1 MRLIYFS
8 VCAFLVIFGSCETS
22 SRRRVIRSSN
32 GQMLFD
38 NYVNFVTYS
47 GNSNFQLLFFLGL
60 LIKLCVC
67 VLIEA
72 RNRLNVFPSSLL
84 NEISDELVLDRIE
97 NELVYKTTNNE
108 ERPRDLDEIMREL
121 ADFDQIAVDTATE
134 TIYVG
139 ARFVH
144 VYSFYILSLQLYL
157 KSTIFR
163 NYLVKLSYKTS
174 RLKLENVETDLV
186 SWKPTDDV
194 YQVSLLTF

>member
-32 GQMLFD
+32 GQTLFD

-47 GNSNFQLLFFLGL
+47 GNSNKFVCFSSFSRFSH
-60 LIKLCVC
+60 KVLCFCC
-67 VLIEA
+67 VVIEA
-72 RNRLNVFPSSLL
+72 RNRLNIFPSSLL

-144 VYSFYILSLQLYL
+144 VYSFYILSL
-157 KSTIFR
+157 
-163 NYLVKLSYKTS
+163 
-174 RLKLENVETDLV
+174 
-186 SWKPTDDV
+186 
-194 YQVSLLTF
+194 

>member
-1 MRLIYFS
+1 MVAAKRAREDELLEAQMDKRCSTTTSILLHIQVTRISLF
-8 VCAFLVIFGSCETS
+8 VFLVFI
-22 SRRRVIRSSN
+22 
-32 GQMLFD
+32 
-38 NYVNFVTYS
+38 
-47 GNSNFQLLFFLGL
+47 GL
-60 LIKLCVC
+60 VIKLCVC
-67 VLIEA
+67 VVIEA

-144 VYSFYILSLQLYL
+144 VYY
-157 KSTIFR
+157 T
-163 NYLVKLSYKTS
+163 
-174 RLKLENVETDLV
+174 
-186 SWKPTDDV
+186 
-194 YQVSLLTF
+194 

>member
-1 MRLIYFS
+1 MCTQIKTTSISLHIQVSRISLF
-8 VCAFLVIFGSCETS
+8 VFLV
-22 SRRRVIRSSN
+22 VI
-32 GQMLFD
+32 
-38 NYVNFVTYS
+38 
-47 GNSNFQLLFFLGL
+47 GL
-60 LIKLCVC
+60 VIKLC

-144 VYSFYILSLQLYL
+144 VYFIYYRLLLYMLYCYILFLGIIWSSCL
-157 KSTIFR
+157 IR
-163 NYLVKLSYKTS
+163 
-174 RLKLENVETDLV
+174 
-186 SWKPTDDV
+186 
-194 YQVSLLTF
+194 QVD

>member
-1 MRLIYFS
+1 MVAAKRAREDELLEAQMDKRCSTTTSILLHIQVTRISLF
-8 VCAFLVIFGSCETS
+8 VFLV
-22 SRRRVIRSSN
+22 
-32 GQMLFD
+32 
-38 NYVNFVTYS
+38 
-47 GNSNFQLLFFLGL
+47 FLGL
-60 LIKLCVC
+60 VIKLCVC
-67 VLIEA
+67 VVIEA

-144 VYSFYILSLQLYL
+144 VYY
-157 KSTIFR
+157 T
-163 NYLVKLSYKTS
+163 
-174 RLKLENVETDLV
+174 
-186 SWKPTDDV
+186 
-194 YQVSLLTF
+194 

>member
-1 MRLIYFS
+1 M
-8 VCAFLVIFGSCETS
+8 C
-22 SRRRVIRSSN
+22 
-32 GQMLFD
+32 
-38 NYVNFVTYS
+38 
-47 GNSNFQLLFFLGL
+47 
-60 LIKLCVC
+60 CV
-67 VLIEA
+67 VIEA

-144 VYSFYILSLQLYL
+144 DFLYL
-157 KSTIFR
+157 ISFIVLSYSVVSTIFR

-194 YQVSLLTF
+194 YQVSFLRVL